1 MTQKELLYIE
11 DAIEH
16 ESTIISVCEDMI
28 DNLEDEGLVSFM
40 EEQLEKHTNMKN
52 DLITILEDKNNE

>member
-11 DAIEH
+11 DAIGH

-40 EEQLEKHTNMKN
+40 EEQLDEHTNIKN
-52 DLITILEDKNNE
+52 NLITILEDKS

>member
-11 DAIEH
+11 DTIEH

-40 EEQLEKHTNMKN
+40 EEQLDNHTSIKN
-52 DLITILEDKNNE
+52 NLITILEDKS

>member
-40 EEQLEKHTNMKN
+40 EEQLDNHTSIKN
-52 DLITILEDKNNE
+52 NLITILEDKS

>member
-16 ESTIISVCEDMI
+16 ESTIISICEDMI

-40 EEQLEKHTNMKN
+40 EEQLEKHVNMKN
-52 DLITILEDKNNE
+52 ELITILEDKD

>member
-40 EEQLEKHTNMKN
+40 EEQLES
-52 DLITILEDKNNE
+52 IFGE

>member
-40 EEQLEKHTNMKN
+40 EGQLDKHENMKN
-52 DLITILEDKNNE
+52 DLMTILEDKS

>member
-40 EEQLEKHTNMKN
+40 EEQLDNHTNIKN
-52 DLITILEDKNNE
+52 NLITILEDKN

>member
-16 ESTIISVCEDMI
+16 EGTIISVCEDMI
-28 DNLEDEGLVSFM
+28 DNLEDENLVSFM
-40 EEQLEKHTNMKN
+40 EEQLDNHTSIKN
-52 DLITILEDKNNE
+52 NLITILEDKS

>member
-16 ESTIISVCEDMI
+16 ESTIISICEDMI

-40 EEQLEKHTNMKN
+40 EEQLEKHVNMKN
-52 DLITILEDKNNE
+52 ELIAILEDKD